1 MVMPDYWLRRFHSGC
16 GTLERRIVE
25 IKANSCHDRFAS
37 KLRKDDAAGG
47 R

>member
-1 MVMPDYWLRRFHSGC
+1 MPDYWLRRFHSGC

-25 IKANSCHDRFAS
+25 IKANPCHDMFAI
-37 KLRKDDAAGG
+37 KLRKDDAAGC

>member
-1 MVMPDYWLRRFHSGC
+1 MPDYWLRRFHSGC
-16 GTLERRIVE
+16 GTLEHRIVE

>member
-16 GTLERRIVE
+16 GTLERRIAE
-25 IKANSCHDRFAS
+25 IKANPCHDWFAI
-37 KLRKDDAAGG
+37 KLRKGDAAGG